1 MFIFFLIIFSM
12 FFFFRKR
19 ISNNRKKVVTTTT
32 TKNAKNT
39 YFDGNNCIHTIKTIH
54 ISFYFGWNNSD
65 IIITNRKWLLWRW
78 AWQWVGSKNH
88 WIEVKYHFRKK
99 KLFKFQLAHLSESEC
114 QRFSNNECG
123 KLYCNASFH
132 LLNSGQFF
140 LQRKKNP
147 LYRKSIVYLFLL
159 I

>member
-1 MFIFFLIIFSM
+1 M
-12 FFFFRKR
+12 
-19 ISNNRKKVVTTTT
+19 TTTI

-65 IIITNRKWLLWRW
+65 IIITNRKWLLRRW
-78 AWQWVGSKNH
+78 ARQWVGSKNH
-88 WIEVKYHFRKK
+88 WIEVKYHFKKK

-132 LLNSGQFF
+132 LLNWIYIPDSFFCKEKRIRCTESQLYTFFF
-140 LQRKKNP
+140 LFRNNW
-147 LYRKSIVYLFLL
+147 YYFGN
-159 I
+159 